1 MGNRSSQHAW
11 KRISHAAHNGKPRR
25 TCIHSLAV
33 SPWGEVL
40 VDAGTDVG
48 GIFVDLSLAEVDR
61 ARARVP
67 SLSHDRDFEGP

>member
-1 MGNRSSQHAW
+1 MLAPAQTGT
-11 KRISHAAHNGKPRR
+11 HAAHNGKPRR
-25 TCIHSLAV
+25 TYGHSLAV

-48 GIFVDLSLAEVDR
+48 VIFVDLSLAEVDR